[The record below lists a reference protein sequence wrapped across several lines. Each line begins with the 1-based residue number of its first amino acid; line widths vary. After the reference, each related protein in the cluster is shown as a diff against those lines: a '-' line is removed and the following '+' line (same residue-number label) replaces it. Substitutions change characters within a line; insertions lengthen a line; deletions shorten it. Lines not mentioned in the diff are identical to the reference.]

1 MPPLL
6 RSTLFLRS
14 TLLATFAGWLPG
26 DDDILPPRKGLK
38 RLRLQQRKLQR
49 VALARAAEG
58 LDPVEPAPLRFPE
71 RQWGA
76 VPGFGTLQVKRL
88 IGPTEAE
95 LAAEAAAKAEAEAAA
110 AEAAEAAEQAAK
122 GKKGKK
128 AKAPDAKVPEPET
141 ARAGDDGE
149 GEAGGGDGGAI
160 TTLVTT
166 SHRAFIKARDA
177 AHAHFRED
185 FTKQVQDVAQ
195 EYDALLEAEASWTRS
210 WESLVRSLRSDETQ
224 L

>member
-1 MPPLL
+1 M
-6 RSTLFLRS
+6 
-14 TLLATFAGWLPG
+14 
-26 DDDILPPRKGLK
+26 
-38 RLRLQQRKLQR
+38 
-49 VALARAAEG
+49 ALARTADG
-58 LDPVEPAPLRFPE
+58 LDPVEPRPLRLPQ
-71 RQWGA
+71 RRWGA
-76 VPGFGTLQVKRL
+76 VPGFGSLQVKRL
-88 IGPTEAE
+88 IGPSESE

-110 AEAAEAAEQAAK
+110 AEAAAAAEQAK

-128 AKAPDAKVPEPET
+128 GKAPAAKAPEPET
-141 ARAGDDGE
+141 EVAG
-149 GEAGGGDGGAI
+149 AGGGGGDEASGGDDGAI

-177 AHAHFRED
+177 AHAHFLED

-195 EYDALLEAEASWTRS
+195 EYDALLEAEATWTRS